1 MARIALFNEQ
11 NQEGYVIRFEDGLR
25 LKFKFVDYVKLR
37 RVLPQVTSKVIWE
50 MLRDKTNFEDI
61 LERVL
66 DEFYSWVKET
76 KASLIAQYQQIEDAA
91 KLDFKRIV
99 AIVDHSDRKEMAK
112 HILTCQNHS
121 ILFSL
126 LDGKDYSDYI

>member
-11 NQEGYVIRFEDGLR
+11 NQEVFVIRFEDELR

-66 DEFYSWVKET
+66 DEFYNWV
-76 KASLIAQYQQIEDAA
+76 
-91 KLDFKRIV
+91 
-99 AIVDHSDRKEMAK
+99 
-112 HILTCQNHS
+112 
-121 ILFSL
+121 
-126 LDGKDYSDYI
+126 

>member
-25 LKFKFVDYVKLR
+25 LKFKFVYYVKLR

-61 LERVL
+61 LDRVL
-66 DEFYSWVKET
+66 DEFYNWV
-76 KASLIAQYQQIEDAA
+76 
-91 KLDFKRIV
+91 
-99 AIVDHSDRKEMAK
+99 
-112 HILTCQNHS
+112 
-121 ILFSL
+121 
-126 LDGKDYSDYI
+126 

>member
-11 NQEGYVIRFEDGLR
+11 NQEVFVIRFEDGLR

-66 DEFYSWVKET
+66 DEFYNWV
-76 KASLIAQYQQIEDAA
+76 
-91 KLDFKRIV
+91 
-99 AIVDHSDRKEMAK
+99 
-112 HILTCQNHS
+112 
-121 ILFSL
+121 
-126 LDGKDYSDYI
+126 

>member
-66 DEFYSWVKET
+66 DEFYNWV
-76 KASLIAQYQQIEDAA
+76 
-91 KLDFKRIV
+91 
-99 AIVDHSDRKEMAK
+99 
-112 HILTCQNHS
+112 
-121 ILFSL
+121 
-126 LDGKDYSDYI
+126 

>member
-1 MARIALFNEQ
+1 MASIVLFNEQ
-11 NQEGYVIRFEDGLR
+11 NQEGFVIRFEDGLR

-66 DEFYSWVKET
+66 DEFYNWV
-76 KASLIAQYQQIEDAA
+76 
-91 KLDFKRIV
+91 
-99 AIVDHSDRKEMAK
+99 
-112 HILTCQNHS
+112 
-121 ILFSL
+121 
-126 LDGKDYSDYI
+126 

>member
-11 NQEGYVIRFEDGLR
+11 NQDVFAIRFEDGLR

-37 RVLPQVTSKVIWE
+37 RILTQVTSKVIWE

-66 DEFYSWVKET
+66 DEFYNWV
-76 KASLIAQYQQIEDAA
+76 
-91 KLDFKRIV
+91 
-99 AIVDHSDRKEMAK
+99 
-112 HILTCQNHS
+112 
-121 ILFSL
+121 
-126 LDGKDYSDYI
+126 

>member
-11 NQEGYVIRFEDGLR
+11 NQDVFAIRFEDGLR

-37 RVLPQVTSKVIWE
+37 RILTQVTSKVIWE

-66 DEFYSWVKET
+66 DEFYNW
-76 KASLIAQYQQIEDAA
+76 A
-91 KLDFKRIV
+91 
-99 AIVDHSDRKEMAK
+99 
-112 HILTCQNHS
+112 
-121 ILFSL
+121 
-126 LDGKDYSDYI
+126 